1 MNILPEVLAI
11 AKIVESWIRAG
22 SSAEEIQERIANPDG
37 LVAQHLKNATDRR
50 KRGAAYL
57 GIEVD
62 VEVTEDDVDSDQ

>member
-37 LVAQHLKNATDRR
+37 LIAQHLRNAADRR
-50 KRGAAYL
+50 RRGEAYL
-57 GIEVD
+57 GID
-62 VEVTEDDVDSDQ
+62 VEVELDEDDDPDQ